1 MSIKIDLYYHLLL
14 VKMLLIRQFID
25 QVSHEIP
32 GFVRAYVFGS
42 YAKDR
47 QNIDSDIDI
56 AIIINE
62 MNDADRFDMQVKLL
76 LLASGFDPRIEPHPI
91 SSDDLGQGNP
101 FVHEIVRTGI
111 EVKL

>member
-1 MSIKIDLYYHLLL
+1 MDKKTNNI
-14 VKMLLIRQFID
+14 VNQFI
-25 QVSHEIP
+25 SHIINEIP
-32 GFVRAYVFGS
+32 GFVKAYVFGS

-101 FVHEIVRTGI
+101 FVYEIVRTGI